1 MSAFSI
7 EVTEADFEEKVIEAS
22 KKVPVVIDLWAEWC
36 GPCRV
41 LAPVLARLADEYQ
54 GKFILAKIDADENMR
69 IAGRYAVRGFP
80 TVIGFVAGQE
90 VERFSGAQTEGTIRK
105 FLARLL
111 PSPADELCHAA
122 MEVFGGGDTKN
133 ALRILEDALL
143 LDMNHVVAR
152 INAADILLHTGQL
165 REAREMLEALP
176 LGKRGDARVS
186 TLLAR
191 LEFALQG
198 EASPDAASLEA
209 KIQVDA
215 NDLEARLQ
223 LANLRVSQEEYE
235 AALALLLEIVQRDPR
250 FGDEAGRK
258 TMLSVFNLLGGEGEL
273 VNHYRKLLAAA
284 LH

>member
-41 LAPVLARLADEYQ
+41 LAPVLARLANEYQ

-105 FLARLL
+105 FLDRLL

-165 REAREMLEALP
+165 REARETLEALP
-176 LGKRGDARVS
+176 LDKRGDARVA

-198 EASPDAASLEA
+198 EASPDAASLEV
-209 KIQVDA
+209 KIQADA

-235 AALALLLEIVQRDPR
+235 AALALLLEIVQRDPH
-250 FGDEAGRK
+250 FGDEAGRT

>member
-41 LAPVLARLADEYQ
+41 LAPVLARLANEYQ

-105 FLARLL
+105 FLDRLL

-122 MEVFGGGDTKN
+122 MEVFGRGDAKN

-165 REAREMLEALP
+165 REARETLEALP
-176 LGKRGDARVS
+176 QDKRGDARVS

-209 KIQVDA
+209 KIRADA

-223 LANLRVSQEEYE
+223 LANLRVSQEDYE
-235 AALALLLEIVQRDPR
+235 AALALLLEIVQRDPH
-250 FGDEAGRK
+250 FGDEAGRT

>member
-7 EVTEADFEEKVIEAS
+7 EVTEADFDEKVIEAS

-80 TVIGFVAGQE
+80 TVIGFVDGQE
-90 VERFSGAQTEGTIRK
+90 VERFSGAQTEGTVRK
-105 FLARLL
+105 FLDRLL
-111 PSPADELCHAA
+111 PSPEELCRAA
-122 MEVFGGGDTKN
+122 METFGRGDAPN
-133 ALRILEDALL
+133 ALRMLEEALL
-143 LDMNHVVAR
+143 LDMNHVDAR
-152 INAADILLHTGQL
+152 VYAADILLHTGKLQ
-165 REAREMLEALP
+165 EARETLEALP
-176 LGKRGDARVS
+176 QDKRADARVT

-198 EASPDAASLEA
+198 NTLPDAASLEA
-209 KIQVDA
+209 RIQADA

-223 LANLRVSQEEYE
+223 LANLRVSQEDYE

-250 FGDEAGRK
+250 FGDDAGRK
-258 TMLSVFNLLGGEGEL
+258 TMLSVFDLLGGEGEL
-273 VNHYRKLLAAA
+273 VNRYRKLLAAA

>member
-41 LAPVLARLADEYQ
+41 LAPVLARLANEYQ

-90 VERFSGAQTEGTIRK
+90 VERFSGAQTEGTVRK
-105 FLARLL
+105 FLDRLL

-133 ALRILEDALL
+133 ALRILQDALL

-165 REAREMLEALP
+165 REARETLEALP
-176 LGKRGDARVS
+176 QDKRGDARVS

-235 AALALLLEIVQRDPR
+235 AALALLLEIVQRDPH
-250 FGDEAGRK
+250 FGDEAGRT

-273 VNHYRKLLAAA
+273 VNRYRKLLAAA

>member
-22 KKVPVVIDLWAEWC
+22 QKVPVVIDLWAEWC

-90 VERFSGAQTEGTIRK
+90 VERFSGAQTEGTVRK
-105 FLARLL
+105 FLDRLL
-111 PSPADELCHAA
+111 PSPEELCRAA
-122 MEVFGGGDTKN
+122 METFGRGDAKN
-133 ALRILEDALL
+133 ALRMLEDALL
-143 LDMNHVVAR
+143 LDINHVEAR
-152 INAADILLHTGQL
+152 VYAADILLHTGQL
-165 REAREMLEALP
+165 REARETLEALP
-176 LGKRGDARVS
+176 QDKRGDARVA

-209 KIQVDA
+209 KIRADA
-215 NDLEARLQ
+215 NDLEAHLQ
-223 LANLRVSQEEYE
+223 LANLRVSQEDYE

-258 TMLSVFNLLGGEGEL
+258 TMLSVFNLLGGEGEM
-273 VNHYRKLLAAA
+273 VNRYRKLLAAA